1 MKKTIFIFGM
11 MFIFLIAVCVAAAT
25 AEQCR
30 EKAVQHLDTAIQKRV
45 ALETKQY
52 AGTWAQVLATRIAD
66 VNEITSNVALAK
78 AAALEGI
85 ELSDPNNPKK
95 PTVKEYM
102 AQLIADRGKEEKFQK
117 KQLYGTFLQAVEE
130 IVSDPNSLPPE
141 SDPNYVEEMTRLEEF
156 RTVCIDLVNED
167 GGI

>member
-1 MKKTIFIFGM
+1 MKKILILSM
-11 MFIFLIAVCVAAAT
+11 MFILLIAVCVAAAT
-25 AEQCR
+25 AAQLKEQ
-30 EKAVQHLDTAIQKRV
+30 AVVHLETAIQKRV

-52 AGTWAQVLATRIAD
+52 AGTWAQVLAERVAD
-66 VNEITSNVALAK
+66 CNEITSNVTLAKTAALA
-78 AAALEGI
+78 AI
-85 ELSDPNNPKK
+85 EATDPNSPKK
-95 PTVKEYM
+95 PTVQAYM
-102 AQLIADRGKEEKFQK
+102 AQLIAERGKEEKFRK

-141 SDPNYVEEMTRLEEF
+141 SDPNYFTELERMEEF